1 MKNSVVEVVA
11 VSKSFGD
18 TVAVKPTSLNIANG
32 EFFSLLG
39 PSGSGKTTLLR
50 MIAGFETPTT
60 GSVLIDGI
68 DVSKVPPHK
77 RPVNMVFQKYALFP
91 HLSVFENIAF
101 GLKAK
106 NVVPKESIK
115 AKVEQALALVRLET
129 YGERYPSQLS
139 GGQQQRIALARATV
153 NEPKVLLLDEPLSA
167 LDPQIREEMQE
178 ELRSLQNKLGISFV
192 MVTHDQSEALALS
205 SRIAVFSSGRV
216 EQVGS
221 PTEVYEMPETVFV
234 ANFIGNS
241 NLLSGHVRE
250 INNSIATIELAGN
263 QLVEANCLARHRHLR
278 AGAKATV
285 CVKPHKI
292 KIAQRGE
299 ISHPNLP
306 SENCLDAV
314 IGAEAFKGSS
324 FEYILKLSN
333 GINLR
338 ADTPSRLEARAGAAC
353 EARFFREDAL
363 LLEGEMAIDARIANL
378 DSTQVETL
386 LSAPTANT
394 SS

>member
-60 GSVLIDGI
+60 GSVFIDGS
-68 DVSKVPPHK
+68 DVSNVPPHK

-91 HLSVFENIAF
+91 HLNVFENIAF

-106 NVVPKESIK
+106 NVVPKASIK
-115 AKVEQALALVRLET
+115 EKVEQALALVRLEH

-205 SRIAVFSSGRV
+205 SRIAVFSAGRV

-221 PTEVYEMPETVFV
+221 PTEVYEMPETLFV

-241 NLLSGHVRE
+241 NLLTGHVRE
-250 INNSIATIELAGN
+250 IKNSIATVELAGN
-263 QLVEANCLARHRHLR
+263 QFVEANCLARHRNLA
-278 AGAKATV
+278 AGAPATV

-299 ISHPNLP
+299 ISHPNSP
-306 SENCLDAV
+306 YENCLDAV
-314 IGAEAFKGSS
+314 VGAESFKGSS

-333 GINLR
+333 GTNLR
-338 ADTPSRLEARAGAAC
+338 ADTPSRLQARAGAYC
-353 EARFFREDAL
+353 EARFYREDAL
-363 LLEGEMAIDARIANL
+363 LLEGEMPIDTRLANL
-378 DSTQVETL
+378 GSTEAEPL
-386 LSAPTANT
+386 FSAPTAHT